1 MAYKIDVKEVANYI
15 EYLKKFKKNLIN
27 NLEDF
32 NSDLKRAHNYWDDE
46 NYVLTIEAK
55 EKVAKE
61 QMKLIESIDK
71 SIKKLSMMRDEYD
84 KYLSRRR

>member
-32 NSDLKRAHNYWDDE
+32 NSDLKRAHKYWDDE